1 MASYAETL
9 RGGGGGLRGRLSL
22 SSPRPVHESPLNHI
36 PALNEN
42 ALFIDLRS
50 VKADFSMEEKN
61 DFLFKDLG
69 CKASEVKSI
78 FPDLS
83 TLLRISFKS
92 DEIFERY
99 SARLAT
105 GVLWVA

>member
-1 MASYAETL
+1 
-9 RGGGGGLRGRLSL
+9 
-22 SSPRPVHESPLNHI
+22 
-36 PALNEN
+36 
-42 ALFIDLRS
+42 
-50 VKADFSMEEKN
+50 MEEKN
-61 DFLFKDLG
+61 DFLLKDLG

-92 DEIFERY
+92 VQLFERY